1 MIVANLTATQYIFK
15 VLTIPN
21 FSLIMLAYQC
31 VCVWGG
37 GGSYSLPLE
46 KGYCRVVLVVVGWGG
61 WR

>member
-31 VCVWGG
+31 GG
-37 GGSYSLPLE
+37 GGGDHTLYH
-46 KGYCRVVLVVVGWGG
+46 
-61 WR
+61 